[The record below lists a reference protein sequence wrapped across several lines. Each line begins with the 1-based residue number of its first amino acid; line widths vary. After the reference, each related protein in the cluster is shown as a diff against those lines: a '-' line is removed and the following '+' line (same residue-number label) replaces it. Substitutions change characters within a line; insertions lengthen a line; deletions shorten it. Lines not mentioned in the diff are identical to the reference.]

1 MKEIRAGLGW
11 LCMFLFCFGLAMVG
25 MLSRHPVSRVAAAVQ
40 QEDPH
45 ASQPDHCTNAKNA
58 PAAHKCDCK
67 KTANACD
74 LEDRKCRVYC
84 RKNHCHCFHP
94 ECDS

>member
-1 MKEIRAGLGW
+1 MKKIRALLAW
-11 LCMFLFCFGLAMVG
+11 LFMFLFCFGLAMVG
-25 MLSRHPVSRVAAAVQ
+25 MSSRHPGARVAAAVQ

-45 ASQPDHCTNAKNA
+45 ANQPDHCTNAKKA

-67 KTANACD
+67 KAENACD
-74 LEDRKCRVYC
+74 VEDRKCRVYC

-94 ECDS
+94 GCDS